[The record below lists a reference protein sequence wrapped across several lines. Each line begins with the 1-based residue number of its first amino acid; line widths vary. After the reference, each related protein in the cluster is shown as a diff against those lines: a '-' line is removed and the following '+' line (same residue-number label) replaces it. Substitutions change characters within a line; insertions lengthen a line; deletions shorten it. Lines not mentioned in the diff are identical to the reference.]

1 MTLNIIKW
9 SATLGIIAATMLRAG
24 GYHLA
29 DMVVGGIATI
39 MWAYAAY
46 KMKDTP
52 LFAVNGFCVLVLA
65 YGITK

>member
-9 SATLGIIAATMLRAG
+9 VATFGIIAATMLRAG

-29 DMVVGGIATI
+29 DMIVGGIATI

-46 KMKDTP
+46 KMKDNA
-52 LFAVNGFCVLVLA
+52 LFAVNAFCVLVLA
-65 YGITK
+65 YGIMK

>member
-29 DMVVGGIATI
+29 DMVVGGMATI

-46 KMKDTP
+46 KMKDNA
-52 LFAVNGFCVLVLA
+52 LFAVNAFCVLVLA
-65 YGITK
+65 YGILK